1 MLSEATGPAGQYIF
15 LSSAIQHMPANTFQ
29 STLAPTETV
38 NLPDE
43 WSLRASG
50 PAGLTLDIASRRTFG
65 FRWRLIAH
73 GQTHG

>member
-1 MLSEATGPAGQYIF
+1 VLSEATGPACQYI

-43 WSLRASG
+43 RSLRGSC
-50 PAGLTLDIASRRTFG
+50 PAGVTLDLASVRTFG
-65 FRWRLIAH
+65 FRSRLIAL
-73 GQTHG
+73 GETHA